1 MSEQKA
7 TGVPPLQTWLEA
19 FLAERGGVAGSV
31 HCLRG
36 QLLELAAHVRLPAP
50 VVEKTRQIPKGKGM
64 AGLAWER
71 ERVVSTCN
79 LKTDTS
85 GDVRPGAK
93 AVDAGAALAI
103 PVRDAAGGVRAV
115 VGIAFR
121 GERELSE
128 AEQAELERAAQAL
141 PNDADP

>member
-1 MSEQKA
+1 MSHPHP
-7 TGVPPLQTWLEA
+7 TLQAWLEA
-19 FLAERGGVAGSV
+19 FLAARGGVAGSV

-36 QLLELAAHVRLPAP
+36 DQLELAAHVRLPAS
-50 VVEKTRQIPKGKGM
+50 VVERTRFIPRGKGM

-71 ERVVSTCN
+71 DRVVSTCN

-103 PVRDAAGGVRAV
+103 PVRSAAGGLRAV
-115 VGIAFR
+115 VGIAFA
-121 GERELSE
+121 GEREMSSE
-128 AEQAELERAAQAL
+128 EQAKFESDAQAL
-141 PNDADP
+141 PDAAAT